1 VYGKNFYSIFA
12 KNINIALCIFV
23 MPKEELKMINSA
35 ILVVIAIVIYIVFYY
50 TYGKS
55 LQNKVVKADNQRPTP
70 AHTKFDGVDYVP
82 AHPMVLYGH
91 HFASIAG
98 AGPIVGPAMAM
109 AWGWLPGLIW
119 VWFGNIFIG
128 AVHDYLSLM
137 ASVRYDGKSIQ
148 WISGKLMGR
157 GTGVAFQMYIWFT
170 LMLVVA
176 AFVAVVAKLVTLTP
190 QAATAT
196 LMLLLVAIIVGLLMY
211 KVKLNFY
218 VTTVI
223 GIILLILA
231 VWIGYTYPL
240 ILVPGQTVADS
251 AEFLAAYHYWNI
263 ILWIYII
270 VASSLPVWILLQP
283 RDYLNAYI
291 LWFGLAL
298 GAIAFIGLF
307 KAVEVPSYTM
317 WSANV
322 VGGLPSPFWPTIPL
336 VIACGALS
344 GFHSLVGSGTSSKQL
359 DKEVHGLMVGYG
371 GMFTE
376 GFLSTLVIASIAV
389 YGLQLTGLT
398 AAEWGTKYITVGGL
412 GTFIASYAQGAHDFF
427 GMDLVMAKTFVVLW
441 VSAFALTSL
450 DTATRL
456 GRFSW
461 QELFSMVTKDT
472 SAGWY
477 KAITNKWVASFIISA
492 FGVYLA
498 WNASYKVLWPAFAG
512 MNQMLASIAM
522 MTAALWVAKIQR
534 AGKWTYAVLIP
545 ALFLWITVT
554 AALLWYLVVVV
565 PHMAQVGTQI
575 SVGLI
580 TLIGLILNFVLAYE
594 FYVSWK
600 KPAEEYGV
608 APS

>member
-1 VYGKNFYSIFA
+1 
-12 KNINIALCIFV
+12 
-23 MPKEELKMINSA
+23 MNSA
-35 ILVVIAIVIYIVFYY
+35 ILVLIAVVIYIVLYY

-55 LQNKVVKADNQRPTP
+55 LQKKVVKADPKRPTP
-70 AHTKFDGVDYVP
+70 AHTKYDGVDYVP

-109 AWGWLPGLIW
+109 AWGWLPGLLW
-119 VWFGNIFIG
+119 VWFGNVFIG

-148 WISGKLMGR
+148 WVSGKLMGH
-157 GTGVAFQMYIWFT
+157 GTGVSFQMYIWFT

-176 AFVAVVAKLVTLTP
+176 AFVAVVSKLLTIVP

-196 LMLLLVAIIVGLLMY
+196 MLLLVVAVFLGWLMY
-211 KVKLNFY
+211 RVKLNFY
-218 VTTVI
+218 VSTAI
-223 GIILLILA
+223 GLFLLGLV
-231 VWIGYTYPL
+231 VWLGYNYPL
-240 ILVPGQTVADS
+240 IFVQGQTHVGT
-251 AEFLAAYHYWNI
+251 AAYMQAYRYWVI
-263 ILWIYII
+263 IMWIYII
-270 VASSLPVWILLQP
+270 IASSLPVWILLQP
-283 RDYLNAYI
+283 RDYINSYL
-291 LWFGLAL
+291 LWFGLAM

-307 KAVEVPSYTM
+307 KTVNVPAYTM

-322 VGGLPSPFWPTIPL
+322 VGKLPSPFWPTIPL

-359 DKEVHGLMVGYG
+359 DNEIHGLMVGYG

-376 GFLSTLVIASIAV
+376 GFLATLVIASIGV

-398 AAEWGTKYITVGGL
+398 AAQWGTKYISVGGL

-427 GMDLVMAKTFVVLW
+427 GLNLTIAKTFVVLW

-461 QELFSMVTKDT
+461 QELFSMVSKDT

-477 KAITNKWVASFIISA
+477 KVITNKWVASFIISA

-498 WNASYKVLWPAFAG
+498 WGASYKVLWPAFAG

-534 AGKWTYAVLIP
+534 AGNWTWAVLIP

-565 PHMAQVGTQI
+565 PHISNLGTEIAVGI
-575 SVGLI
+575 I
-580 TLIGLILNFVLAYE
+580 TVIGLLLNFVLAYE

-600 KPAEEYGV
+600 KPVEEFGV